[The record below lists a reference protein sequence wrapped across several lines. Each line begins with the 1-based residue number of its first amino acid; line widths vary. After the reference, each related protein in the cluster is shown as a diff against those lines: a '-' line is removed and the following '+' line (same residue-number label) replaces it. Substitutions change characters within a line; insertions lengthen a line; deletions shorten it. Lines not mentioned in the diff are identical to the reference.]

1 MSAVDRLATSLAA
14 HEPSSPAEAHDV
26 RRVLAH
32 LRWLPAPFDEDADPT
47 HVTGSAIVVDERGR
61 VLLHRHKRLG
71 IWLQPGGHL
80 DPGEDPAAAA
90 VRETLEETGL
100 AATHP
105 AGGPCLVHADV
116 HEGPRGHV
124 HLDIRYLLRAAGGD
138 VLSPGVGESQH
149 VAWFDPDAARRAGD
163 RSLAEAVAAAERRL
177 AGARAR
183 SSPG

>member
-1 MSAVDRLATSLAA
+1 MSAVDRLASSLAA
-14 HEPSSPAEAHDV
+14 HEPGSPAEARSV

-100 AATHP
+100 VVRHP
-105 AGGPCLVHADV
+105 AGGPRLLHADV

-124 HLDIRYLLRAAGGD
+124 HLDLRYLLRAAGRD
-138 VLSPGVGESQH
+138 AFAPGVGESEH
-149 VAWFDPDAARRAGD
+149 VAWFDPDEARRIGD
-163 RSLAEAVAAAERRL
+163 RSLAAAVTAA
-177 AGARAR
+177 GRALR
-183 SSPG
+183 S